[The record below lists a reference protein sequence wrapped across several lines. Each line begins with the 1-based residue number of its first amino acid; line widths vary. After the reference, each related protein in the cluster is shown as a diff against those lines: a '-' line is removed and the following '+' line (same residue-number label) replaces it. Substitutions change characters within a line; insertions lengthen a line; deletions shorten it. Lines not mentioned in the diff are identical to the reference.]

1 MSDPAI
7 APATDPHAG
16 QETLEGGAP
25 LATARAAAILIH
37 GRGSTALN
45 ILGLKGA
52 IDPGEVAFFAPQA
65 AGNTWY
71 PYPFTA
77 PLRLNEPYLGSAL
90 QRIDDLVSRI
100 AAEGV
105 PTEHILIAGFS
116 QGACLSLEYVAR
128 TQRRLGGVAALSGGL
143 IGPPDLER
151 EATPGAKAGLPVF
164 IGCGDLDDHIGL
176 DAIER
181 SAGFF
186 EAAGAELDLR
196 IYQGMPHMIVQDEL
210 DAVRAMLAAITT
222 PIDDDNDA

>member
-1 MSDPAI
+1 MSDPAV

-25 LATARAAAILIH
+25 LAAARAAVILIH

-45 ILGLKGA
+45 ILRLKDA
-52 IDPGEVAFFAPQA
+52 IDPGDVAFLAPQA

-77 PLRLNEPYLGSAL
+77 PLRMNEPYLGSAL
-90 QRIDDLVSRI
+90 KRIDDLVSRI
-100 AAEGV
+100 EADGV
-105 PTEHILIAGFS
+105 PAARILIAGFS

-128 TQRRLGGVAALSGGL
+128 TERRLGGVAALSGGL
-143 IGPPDLER
+143 IGPPDLAR
-151 EATPGAKAGLPVF
+151 EPRAGAMAGLPVF
-164 IGCGDLDDHIGL
+164 IGCGDLDAHIGL

-181 SAGFF
+181 SAVFF
-186 EAAGAELDLR
+186 EAAGADVDLR

-210 DAVRAMLAAITT
+210 DAVQAMLAGIAAAGTRE
-222 PIDDDNDA
+222 